1 MGFNARSEPRDEALT
16 ILLVVTPNHISNA
29 FLFIFFSLTGDS
41 SVALQA
47 QEEIIEMKDVF
58 SVKLKRRRFAGQK
71 KGGTLLGI
79 TIFKCLNKEENK
91 LTDCAIHL
99 NNLSEDHCQSWF
111 RHLKEILNGK
121 HLIEVDVTFIS
132 IGNT

>member
-1 MGFNARSEPRDEALT
+1 M
-16 ILLVVTPNHISNA
+16 V
-29 FLFIFFSLTGDS
+29 
-41 SVALQA
+41 LQA

-58 SVKLKRRRFAGQK
+58 SVKLKRRRFVGQK

-99 NNLSEDHCQSWF
+99 NNLSEDHCHTWF

-121 HLIEVDVTFIS
+121 HLIGVDVIIIS
-132 IGNT
+132 DLFLLTVRKVE

>member
-1 MGFNARSEPRDEALT
+1 M
-16 ILLVVTPNHISNA
+16 
-29 FLFIFFSLTGDS
+29 
-41 SVALQA
+41 QA

-58 SVKLKRRRFAGQK
+58 SVKLKRRCCVGQK

-79 TIFKCLNKEENK
+79 TIFRCLKKEENK

-99 NNLSEDHCQSWF
+99 NNLSEDHCHSWF

-121 HLIEVDVTFIS
+121 HCFGVDVIIS
-132 IGNT
+132 DLCLLAMPKVE